1 MFHIPSIA
9 KIPSAM
15 ILGYWPE
22 GDCLPL
28 VSLFGFSGAFTWT
41 STPQLSRR
49 SDKTTKPATAAAAES
64 PAAASPT
71 PAKQRGSKKKEAI
84 TATTASPVA
93 ASPSPA
99 KRSWFQPKTAS
110 PTPATSPVIATSPT
124 INTSTTAKTTKAT
137 EPAATPAAG
146 GGPGMVWVNTETHVY
161 HKEGSRWYGK
171 TKNGKY
177 VSEQDAIKEGD
188 HADKAE
194 SKAKKP

>member
-110 PTPATSPVIATSPT
+110 PTPVAATSPVV
-124 INTSTTAKTTKAT
+124 NTSKTAKTTKPV
-137 EPAATPAAG
+137 ESSGTPAG
-146 GGPGMVWVNTETHVY
+146 GSGPGMVWVNTETHVY
-161 HKEGSRWYGK
+161 HKEGSQWYGR
-171 TKNGKY
+171 TQHGKY
-177 VSEQDAIKEGD
+177 MREQDAIKEGD
-188 HADKAE
+188 HADKRE

>member
-49 SDKTTKPATAAAAES
+49 SDKTTKPVES
-64 PAAASPT
+64 SGT
-71 PAKQRGSKKKEAI
+71 PAGGS
-84 TATTASPVA
+84 
-93 ASPSPA
+93 
-99 KRSWFQPKTAS
+99 
-110 PTPATSPVIATSPT
+110 
-124 INTSTTAKTTKAT
+124 
-137 EPAATPAAG
+137 
-146 GGPGMVWVNTETHVY
+146 GPGMVWVNTETHVY
-161 HKEGSRWYGK
+161 HKEGSQWYGR
-171 TKNGKY
+171 TQHGKY
-177 VSEQDAIKEGD
+177 MSEQDAIKEGD
-188 HADKAE
+188 HADKRE